1 MKKMFFVAI
10 VALAMGLGMTSCKQN
25 AASGDAA
32 QAEQTE
38 QAEAPADPVEAL
50 TALME
55 KAKAEGANWSEDQ
68 WKDNFKQ
75 AVIAAKP
82 MFAEL
87 SAVTKEMKAAEGD
100 EAKALEL
107 LGKMGE
113 VVKKYKGVD
122 SLFTAYG
129 EVAKSFPNGKK
140 VNDDKEWGEKL
151 MKELGIE
158 MDFD

>member
-1 MKKMFFVAI
+1 MKKFFVVAI

-25 AASGDAA
+25 AAGGEAA
-32 QAEQTE
+32 QAEQ
-38 QAEAPADPVEAL
+38 AEVAADPVETL

-82 MFAEL
+82 MFSEL
-87 SAVTKEMKAAEGD
+87 SAITKEMKAAEGN

-107 LGKMGE
+107 LGKMQQVAE
-113 VVKKYKGVD
+113 KYKGID
-122 SLFTAYG
+122 SLFSAYG
-129 EVAKSFPNGKK
+129 EVAQSFPNGKK

>member
-1 MKKMFFVAI
+1 MKKLFLVAI

-32 QAEQTE
+32 QADQTE
-38 QAEAPADPVEAL
+38 QAETPADPVEAL

-55 KAKAEGANWSEDQ
+55 KAKAEGANWTEEQ
-68 WKDNFKQ
+68 WKENFKQ

-82 MFAEL
+82 MFVEL
-87 SAVTKEMKAAEGD
+87 SAVTKEMKAAEGN
-100 EAKALEL
+100 EAKAMEL
-107 LGKMGE
+107 LGKMGG
-113 VVKKYKGVD
+113 VVEKYKGVD

-129 EVAKSFPNGKK
+129 KIAQSFPNGKK
-140 VNDDKEWGEKL
+140 VNDDREWGEKL

>member
-32 QAEQTE
+32 QADQTE
-38 QAEAPADPVEAL
+38 QAETPADPVEAL

-55 KAKAEGANWSEDQ
+55 KAKAEGANWTEEQ
-68 WKDNFKQ
+68 WKENFKQ

-82 MFAEL
+82 MFVEL
-87 SAVTKEMKAAEGD
+87 CAVTKEMKAAEGN
-100 EAKALEL
+100 EAKAMEL
-107 LGKMGE
+107 LGKMGG
-113 VVKKYKGVD
+113 VVEKYKGVD

-129 EVAKSFPNGKK
+129 KIAQSFPNGKK
-140 VNDDKEWGEKL
+140 VNDDREWGEKL

>member
-1 MKKMFFVAI
+1 MKKFFVVAI

-25 AASGDAA
+25 AASGEAA
-32 QAEQTE
+32 QTE
-38 QAEAPADPVEAL
+38 QAEAAGDPVETL

-68 WKDNFKQ
+68 WKENFKQ

-82 MFAEL
+82 MFVEL
-87 SAVTKEMKAAEGD
+87 SAITKEMKAAEGN
-100 EAKALEL
+100 EAKAMEL
-107 LGKMGE
+107 LGKMSQVAE
-113 VVKKYKGVD
+113 KYKGID
-122 SLFTAYG
+122 SLFSAYG
-129 EVAKSFPNGKK
+129 EVAQSFPNGKK

-151 MKELGIE
+151 MKDLGIE

>member
-1 MKKMFFVAI
+1 MKKMFFFFI
-10 VALAMGLGMTSCKQN
+10 LALAMGLGMTSCKQN

-32 QAEQTE
+32 QADQTE
-38 QAEAPADPVEAL
+38 QAETPADPVEAL

-55 KAKAEGANWSEDQ
+55 KAKAEGANWTEEQ
-68 WKDNFKQ
+68 WKENFKQ

-82 MFAEL
+82 MFVEL
-87 SAVTKEMKAAEGD
+87 SAVTKEMKAAEGN
-100 EAKALEL
+100 EAKAMEL
-107 LGKMGE
+107 LGKMGG
-113 VVKKYKGVD
+113 VVEKYKGVD

-129 EVAKSFPNGKK
+129 KIAQSFPNGKK
-140 VNDDKEWGEKL
+140 VNDDREWGEKL